1 MVGGC
6 VVGVRGVALRE
17 LWVTQAAAMARV
29 TFNAVLA
36 SEWLYAGENS
46 GKTTMTV
53 WTTPDAVF
61 KGITE
66 RSTMEV
72 MREARF
78 MQAINDRDHVMGPSH
93 APITLMH
100 YGDFECPYSR
110 VGARVMDVLQEQFEE
125 RLQIVFRHFPL
136 TIKHPHAERAAEAA
150 ATQGKFWQMTEL
162 LFAYQHKLSDTY
174 LTRYAMLLGMDAAK
188 FEHDLVTHAHMERIR
203 ENVLSGKHSG
213 VIGTPTFFINGQ
225 RYGGSND
232 LPSLKAAIQL
242 TLETEGS

>member
-1 MVGGC
+1 M
-6 VVGVRGVALRE
+6 ALRE
-17 LWVTQAAAMARV
+17 LWVTQAAATARV
-29 TFNAVLA
+29 TFSAVLA
-36 SEWLYAGENS
+36 SEWLYAGANS

-53 WTTPDAVF
+53 WITPDAVIE
-61 KGITE
+61 GLTE

-72 MREARF
+72 MREARL
-78 MQAINDRDHVMGPSH
+78 MRAINDRDHMMGPSH

-110 VGARVMDVLQEQFEE
+110 VGARVTDALQEQFEDQ
-125 RLQIVFRHFPL
+125 LQIAFRHFPL
-136 TIKHPHAERAAEAA
+136 TIKHPHAERAAEAAEAA

-162 LFAYQHKLSDTY
+162 LFAYQHKLSDPY

-188 FEHDLVTHAHMERIR
+188 FEHDLATHAHIERIR
-203 ENVLSGKHSG
+203 EDVLIGKHSG

-225 RYGGSND
+225 RYEGSND
-232 LPSLKAAIQL
+232 LPRLKAAIQL